1 MSVLL
6 LMALFSHVTFHCT
19 LFIPTHHMHSI
30 TSPHKNIHNEWISS
44 SLIDFWHLY
53 LSKWIKGIL
62 CMINTDLFYRWN
74 HYKVLHD
81 VARGEEVELWVTFRL
96 TNLRPAPVRLTS
108 PTSNGTVC
116 SGFGARKVY
125 ERWQPTEEGKNS
137 ILCVCVDDIGIS
149 NESVQPRGSVKRFT
163 TAIGGVFRALS
174 VCTSASGAWAVFA
187 GLAPVRAHEIDEFLS
202 LKLARFGVIVHILCC
217 ICLLSILVLRSFS
230 WHLTLRAVRVHVSCR
245 SLSS

>member
-44 SLIDFWHLY
+44 SLILLLAS
-53 LSKWIKGIL
+53 LSKQMDQRHIVYDKHRPVLSLKSLQGIAW
-62 CMINTDLFYRWN
+62 CCP
-74 HYKVLHD
+74 
-81 VARGEEVELWVTFRL
+81 GEEVELWVTFRL